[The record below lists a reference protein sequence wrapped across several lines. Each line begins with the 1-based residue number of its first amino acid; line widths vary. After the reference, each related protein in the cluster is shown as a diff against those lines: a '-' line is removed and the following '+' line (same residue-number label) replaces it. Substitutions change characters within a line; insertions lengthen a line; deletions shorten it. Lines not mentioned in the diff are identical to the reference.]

1 MWTWHLSLTLQGSAA
16 MLVGQCKRNHTS
28 SSLRFLIRGPRHRQ
42 LRSTLY
48 KPMCG
53 PEQCYIIEHVQKEKT
68 RKQSQDKKPLP
79 KGDNEGVTI
88 HSPQNTHSGQV
99 SPSQPLLGVVGE
111 PCIGPTCTVSKG
123 NLIAGN

>member
-28 SSLRFLIRGPRHRQ
+28 SGLRFLIRGPRHRQ

-53 PEQCYIIEHVQKEKT
+53 PEQCYIIEQVQKEKT
-68 RKQSQDKKPLP
+68 RKQSQDKKPFP
-79 KGDNEGVTI
+79 KGDKEGITI
-88 HSPQNTHSGQV
+88 HFQSNTQSFCPGA
-99 SPSQPLLGVVGE
+99 PWPALFR
-111 PCIGPTCTVSKG
+111 
-123 NLIAGN
+123 AGGRAVY